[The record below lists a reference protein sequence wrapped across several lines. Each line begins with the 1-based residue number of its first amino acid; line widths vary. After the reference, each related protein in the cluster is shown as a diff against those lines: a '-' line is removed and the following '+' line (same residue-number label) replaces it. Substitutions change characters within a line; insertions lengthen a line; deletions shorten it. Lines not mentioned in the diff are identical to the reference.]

1 MMMGDDFSFSD
12 ASVFFEN
19 SDAMIRYY
27 NANDGKKNNIE
38 LIYSTPTMYVDA
50 VKRADIVWPTRSP
63 QDMMPYKD
71 YQATYWTGYFTSRP

>member
-12 ASVFFEN
+12 ASVFFES

-38 LIYSTPTMYVDA
+38 LIYSTPSMYVDA
-50 VKRADIVWPTRSP
+50 IKRADIVWPTRSP
-63 QDMMPYKD
+63 
-71 YQATYWTGYFTSRP
+71 